1 MDESS
6 QPVNPQSP
14 APPPPPTFS
23 AQAAQPAPPPLAPP
37 PPPIMPPPPSYYY
50 SPPPRPPGRGKGG
63 VWKFLA
69 ITMFVLCGL
78 YIAGRVMFS
87 GPSLQSHSGMGQRK
101 AHEMMEVVVKDN
113 DSRNKIAVID
123 VDGVIMSGIS
133 DRSGRSLVDMI
144 EEQLESAATDKRVK
158 AVILKV
164 DSPGGEVMASD
175 DIYNLIADFQV
186 KSSKPVIAS
195 MGNVAASGGYYVSA
209 PCRWIVANELTITGS
224 IGVIMHGYNFR
235 GLMDKVGIRPEVFK
249 SGKFKD
255 MMSSDKAE
263 GEILPEEKKMIQDLV
278 NETFQKFKSVVAD
291 GRGHANKSNGKEG
304 RKLVDNW
311 QDYADGRIV
320 SGKQAYEL
328 GFVDELGNFETAVER
343 AQTIAGIADANLIQ
357 YQAPFHLGNL
367 LRLFGESQA
376 RSQTLKIDLGFDFP
390 KLKAG
395 QTYFILPTAL
405 PR

>member
-1 MDESS
+1 
-6 QPVNPQSP
+6 
-14 APPPPPTFS
+14 
-23 AQAAQPAPPPLAPP
+23 
-37 PPPIMPPPPSYYY
+37 MPPPPSYYY
-50 SPPPRPPGRGKGG
+50 SQPPRPSGSGKGG

-69 ITMFVLCGL
+69 ITMFLLCGL
-78 YIAGRVMFS
+78 YVAGRVLFS
-87 GPSLQSHSGMGQRK
+87 GPTLQSHSGMGHSK

-133 DRSGRSLVDMI
+133 DRSGRSLVDLI
-144 EEQLESAATDKRVK
+144 EEQLDSAANDKRVK

-291 GRGHANKSNGKEG
+291 GRGHANKTNGKDG

-328 GFVDELGNFETAVER
+328 GFVDELGNFDTAVER

-357 YQAPFHLGNL
+357 YQAPFRLGNF

>member
-6 QPVNPQSP
+6 QPVNPPSS
-14 APPPPPTFS
+14 APPPAPTFS
-23 AQAAQPAPPPLAPP
+23 AQAAQPVPPPLVPP

-50 SPPPRPPGRGKGG
+50 SQPPRPPGRGKGG

-69 ITMFVLCGL
+69 ITMFALCGL

-133 DRSGRSLVDMI
+133 DRSGRSLVDLI
-144 EEQLESAATDKRVK
+144 EEQLDSAANDKRVK

>member
-1 MDESS
+1 M
-6 QPVNPQSP
+6 
-14 APPPPPTFS
+14 PPPPP
-23 AQAAQPAPPPLAPP
+23 
-37 PPPIMPPPPSYYY
+37 YYY
-50 SPPPRPPGRGKGG
+50 SQPPRPPGGSKGG

-78 YIAGRVMFS
+78 YIAGSMMFS
-87 GPSLQSHSGMGQRK
+87 GPSLQSHGGMSQHKVR
-101 AHEMMEVVVKDN
+101 EMLEVVVKDN

-123 VDGVIMSGIS
+123 VDGVIMSGVS
-133 DRSGRSLVDMI
+133 DRGGRSLVDMI
-144 EEQLESAATDKRVK
+144 EEQLESAADDKRVK
-158 AVILKV
+158 AVVLRV

-175 DIYNLIADFQV
+175 DIYNLVADFQA
-186 KSSKPVIAS
+186 KSSKPVVAS

-263 GEILPEEKKMIQDLV
+263 SEILPEEKKMIQDLID
-278 NETFQKFKSVVAD
+278 ETFQKFKNVVAD
-291 GRGHANKSNGKEG
+291 GRAFANKSNGKEG
-304 RKLVDNW
+304 RKLVENW
-311 QDYADGRIV
+311 QSYADGRIV
-320 SGKQAYEL
+320 SGKQAYDL

-343 AQTIAGIADANLIQ
+343 AQTIAGIPDANLIQ
-357 YQAPFHLGNL
+357 YQAPFHLGNI

-376 RSQTLKIDLGFDFP
+376 RSQTIKIDLGLDFP

>member
-1 MDESS
+1 M
-6 QPVNPQSP
+6 
-14 APPPPPTFS
+14 PPPPP
-23 AQAAQPAPPPLAPP
+23 
-37 PPPIMPPPPSYYY
+37 YYY
-50 SPPPRPPGRGKGG
+50 SAPLPPSGRGKGG

-78 YIAGRVMFS
+78 YIAGRLMFS
-87 GPSLQSHSGMGQRK
+87 GPSLQTHGSMGQRK
-101 AHEMMEVVVKDN
+101 AHDMMEVVVKDN
-113 DSRNKIAVID
+113 GSRQKIAVID
-123 VDGVIMSGIS
+123 VDGVIMSGIA
-133 DRSGRSLVDMI
+133 DRSGRSLVQMI
-144 EEQLESAATDKRVK
+144 EEQLNAAAEDKRVK

-175 DIYNLIADFQV
+175 DIYNLIADFQS

-224 IGVIMHGYNFR
+224 IGVIMHGYNIR
-235 GLMDKVGIRPEVFK
+235 GLMDKVGIRQEVFK

-263 GEILPEEKKMIQDLV
+263 SEILPEEKKMIQDLID
-278 NETFQKFKSVVAD
+278 ETFLKFKGVVAD
-291 GRGHANKSNGKEG
+291 GRAYASKQNGGKG
-304 RKLVDNW
+304 RKLVPNW

-320 SGKQAYEL
+320 SGKKAFEL
-328 GFVDELGNFETAVER
+328 GFVDELGNFDTAVER
-343 AQTIAGIADANLIQ
+343 AQIIAGIQDANLIQ
-357 YQAPFHLGNL
+357 YQAPFYLGSL
-367 LRLFGESQA
+367 LRMFGESQA
-376 RSQTLKIDLGFDFP
+376 KSQSVKIDLGLDYP